1 MKIILDNGHG
11 SNTKGK
17 RSPEWQ
23 GGVQLL
29 EWSFNRD
36 VVERITHLLMEAG
49 HDFEVLVPEVHDIP
63 IMERVE
69 RANEIHRQTPSILVS
84 VHGNAA
90 PNMNNGPHGIETFH
104 FSVAGGQLA
113 QYFQKHLVGELGWRD
128 RGVKKAYQR
137 ITINAG
143 TPQEKRITVYKIAV
157 LKYTEMLAVL
167 TENGFYTNF
176 DQCQKMMDPEI
187 REKIALAHVR
197 AINEYLSNLN

>member
-1 MKIILDNGHG
+1 MKVILDNGHG

-17 RSPEWQ
+17 RSPQWQSGQQLFEW
-23 GGVQLL
+23 
-29 EWSFNRD
+29 EFNRD
-36 VVERITHLLMEAG
+36 VVERLTHLLMEAG
-49 HDFEVLVPEVHDIP
+49 VDFEVLVPETHDVP

-69 RANEIHRQTPSILVS
+69 RANEINRHTDSILVS

-90 PNMNNGPHGIETFH
+90 PNMNAGPHGIETFH
-104 FSVAGGQLA
+104 YSVAGGRLA
-113 QYFQKHLVGELGWRD
+113 EYFQTHLVGELGWKN

-137 ITINAG
+137 ITINKG
-143 TPQEKRITVYKIAV
+143 TENEKRITVYKIAI
-157 LKYTEMLAVL
+157 LKYTDMLAVL

-187 REKIALAHVR
+187 RERIALAHVR